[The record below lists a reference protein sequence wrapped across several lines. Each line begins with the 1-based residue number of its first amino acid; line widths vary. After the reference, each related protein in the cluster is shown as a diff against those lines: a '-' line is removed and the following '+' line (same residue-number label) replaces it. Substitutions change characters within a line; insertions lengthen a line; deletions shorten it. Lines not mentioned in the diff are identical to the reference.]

1 MNASAQSR
9 AEEIANS
16 VSHGLGCVLALAFM
30 PFLIGSIAERG
41 PTIAV
46 VGSIVFAVTMV
57 LLYFASALYHA
68 LPDSRAKAICG
79 KLDHGAIYL
88 FIAGSYTPF
97 ALGVLNG
104 AWGWSLF
111 GVVWGLA
118 GIGITLKMLDRL
130 SHPLWST
137 GLYLLMG
144 WLVVAAAVPL
154 IARMP
159 SPGLLWLLA
168 GGLAYTAG
176 VIFFLTDARVR
187 FGHFIWHLFVMAG
200 TACHAVA
207 VAGYSL

>member
-1 MNASAQSR
+1 MNARAQSR

-16 VSHGLGCVLALAFM
+16 VSHGFGCVLALISM

-41 PTIAV
+41 PATAV
-46 VGSIVFAVTMV
+46 VGTVVFTVTMV

-68 LPDSRAKAICG
+68 LPDSRAKEICG

-111 GVVWGLA
+111 GVVWSLA
-118 GIGITLKMLDRL
+118 CIGIALKLLDRL

-154 IARMP
+154 IDRMP
-159 SPGLLWLLA
+159 SQGLLWLLA

-200 TACHAVA
+200 TACHVVA
-207 VAGYSL
+207 VAGYSS

>member
-1 MNASAQSR
+1 MHFHGTEIQRPAPYYQIFQGSLFEQVDR
-9 AEEIANS
+9 ATN
-16 VSHGLGCVLALAFM
+16 
-30 PFLIGSIAERG
+30 
-41 PTIAV
+41 
-46 VGSIVFAVTMV
+46 
-57 LLYFASALYHA
+57 
-68 LPDSRAKAICG
+68 
-79 KLDHGAIYL
+79 
-88 FIAGSYTPF
+88 F

>member
-1 MNASAQSR
+1 MIARAQSR

-16 VSHGLGCVLALAFM
+16 VSHGLGCVLALVCM

-41 PTIAV
+41 P
-46 VGSIVFAVTMV
+46 
-57 LLYFASALYHA
+57 LYFASALYHA
-68 LPDSRAKAICG
+68 LPDSRAKEICG

-111 GVVWGLA
+111 GVVWSLA
-118 GIGITLKMLDRL
+118 CIGIALKLLDRL

-154 IARMP
+154 IDRMP
-159 SPGLLWLLA
+159 SQGLLWLLA

-200 TACHAVA
+200 TACHVVA
-207 VAGYSL
+207 VAGYSS

>member
-1 MNASAQSR
+1 MNARAQSR
-9 AEEIANS
+9 TEEIANS

-68 LPDSRAKAICG
+68 LPDSRAKTICG

>member
-1 MNASAQSR
+1 MNARAQSR

-68 LPDSRAKAICG
+68 LPDSRAKVICG